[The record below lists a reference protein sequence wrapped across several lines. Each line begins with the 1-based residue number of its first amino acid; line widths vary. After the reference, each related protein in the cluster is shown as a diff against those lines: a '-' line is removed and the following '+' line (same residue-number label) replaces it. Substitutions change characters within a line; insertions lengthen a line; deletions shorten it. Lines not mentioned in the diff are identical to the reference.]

1 MDMMSLSDIK
11 IDNKYLRTETDVE
24 SLIKSI
30 EQIGLINPLIVNKE
44 NRLIAG
50 GRRFSAVKAMGW
62 DEAPVVQVD
71 EGELKEELI
80 SIDENLVRKNLDELE
95 FENCMRRG
103 KEIFEQI
110 NPQAKEEITLDDI
123 KLVPPK
129 KRTQEQVNDDINT
142 AFEEL
147 EENKTFVKKTS
158 EKTGLTERQIKSAIL
173 RDRETSQEVK
183 SARTEGLIGTSHA
196 NELMKVSKEE
206 QDKILPYIQEKA
218 SSVVRQIVKDV
229 HEMGVEK
236 AIEKTI
242 KIDPMAKE
250 FVLLKNNSKKL
261 TKMTNKL
268 LALED
273 MFEGPEKADAVKEAQ
288 KLKDNLE
295 EFINMFS

>member
-1 MDMMSLSDIK
+1 MMSLSDIT
-11 IDNKYLRTETDVE
+11 IDNKYLRTDTDVD

-30 EQIGLINPLIVNKE
+30 EQIGLINPLIVNKD
-44 NRLIAG
+44 NKLIAG

-62 DEAPVVQVD
+62 DEAPIVIVD

-95 FENCMRRG
+95 FENSMRRG

-110 NPQAKEEITLDDI
+110 NPKAKEEITLEDI
-123 KLVPPK
+123 KRVPPSK
-129 KRTQEQVNDDINT
+129 LTQQQVNDEVGA

-158 EKTGLTERQIKSAIL
+158 EKTGLSERQIKAAIL
-173 RDRETSQEVK
+173 RDRDTSHEVK

-196 NELMKVSKEE
+196 NELMKVSKDE

-229 HEMGVEK
+229 HEMGIDK
-236 AIEKTI
+236 AIEKTV
-242 KIDPMAKE
+242 KIDPMSKE

-261 TKMTNKL
+261 NKMTMKL
-268 LALED
+268 LAMEE
-273 MFEGPEKADAVKEAQ
+273 MFEGPEKADALKEAE

-295 EFINMFS
+295 EFIRMFS